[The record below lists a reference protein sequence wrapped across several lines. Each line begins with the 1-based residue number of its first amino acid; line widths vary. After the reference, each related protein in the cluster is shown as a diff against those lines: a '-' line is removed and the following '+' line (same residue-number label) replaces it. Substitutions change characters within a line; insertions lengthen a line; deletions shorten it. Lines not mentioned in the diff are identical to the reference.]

1 MPRVT
6 IDFCEN
12 KIKTSTFIV
21 ILDEQGK
28 QPSGVLSSL
37 IVKVPPK
44 CIILVLLRSEFE
56 VSSINI
62 KKMQFFLENKGRW
75 LLYTSRLTQR
85 SS

>member
-21 ILDEQGK
+21 ILDEQEK

-56 VSSINI
+56 VSS
-62 KKMQFFLENKGRW
+62 KKNKKNAI
-75 LLYTSRLTQR
+75 LLRK
-85 SS
+85 